1 MHQAPWPTHGEL
13 EESASGG
20 DELVLET
27 VSDVLG
33 AVRRA
38 KTTAKRSMRAGV
50 ALLTVTD
57 RADRLDALSLAT
69 DDLRDAGGVGELIT
83 VIGTEAAVDVV
94 LESESSV

>member
-1 MHQAPWPTHGEL
+1 
-13 EESASGG
+13 
-20 DELVLET
+20 VLET

-57 RADRLDALSLAT
+57 RADRLDALALAT